1 MGHDHG
7 GHAHGGHAHGTAA
20 GRHTGRLTA
29 VLAVTV
35 VVGVVEVVGGLLSG
49 SLALLAD
56 AGHVGADAAGL
67 AVALAAVR
75 LAQRP
80 ATAKRTWGL
89 ARAEVIAAA
98 VNATALGA
106 VALWVLVEAVGR
118 LADPPEV
125 DAVPMLVVGLVGL
138 AGNAV
143 GVGLLVSARS
153 SGLTLRGAF
162 LEVLTDALASAGVV
176 VAALVLLLTGYAR
189 TDAVVAVLIAL
200 VVLPRAWRLLRAS
213 VEVLMEA
220 VPPGVDLDELREH
233 LLALDHVVGVHDLHA
248 STVTSGLPV
257 LTAHVVVEEH
267 CFATG
272 HAPAL
277 LDAVQ
282 ECVAEH
288 FDVPH
293 STVQLEP
300 AGHAH
305 HERGAHT

>member
-1 MGHDHG
+1 VGHDHG
-7 GHAHGGHAHGTAA
+7 SPHGPDHGTAA
-20 GRHTGRLTA
+20 GQHTGRLTA
-29 VLAVTV
+29 VLVVTV
-35 VVGVVEVVGGLLSG
+35 LVGLVEVVGGLVSG

-67 AVALAAVR
+67 AVSLAAVR

-80 ATAKRTWGL
+80 ATARRTWGL

-106 VALWVLVEAVGR
+106 VALWVLVEAAGR

-125 DAVPMLVVGLVGL
+125 DAGPMLVVGLVGL

-143 GVGLLVSARS
+143 GVALLVSARS

-162 LEVLTDALASAGVV
+162 LEVLTDALASVGVV
-176 VAALVLLLTGYAR
+176 VAAVVLAVTGFAR

-220 VPPGVDLDELREH
+220 VPAGVDLDELREH

-272 HAPAL
+272 HAPEL

-282 ECVAEH
+282 ECIAEH
-288 FDVPH
+288 FDVQH

-300 AGHAH
+300 SGHAH
-305 HERGAHT
+305 HERGAHR

>member
-1 MGHDHG
+1 MAHGSGHGHD
-7 GHAHGGHAHGTAA
+7 HGTAA
-20 GRHTGRLTA
+20 GQHTGRLTA
-29 VLAVTV
+29 VLVITV
-35 VVGVVEVVGGLLSG
+35 LVGVVEVVGGLVSG

-67 AVALAAVR
+67 AVSLAAVR

-80 ATAKRTWGL
+80 ATARRTWGL

-106 VALWVLVEAVGR
+106 VALWVLVEAAGR

-125 DAVPMLVVGLVGL
+125 DAGPMLVVGLVGL

-143 GVGLLVSARS
+143 GVALLLSARA

-162 LEVLTDALASAGVV
+162 LEVLTDALASVGVV
-176 VAALVLLLTGYAR
+176 VAAVVLAVTGFAR

-220 VPPGVDLDELREH
+220 VPAGVDLDELREH
-233 LLALDHVVGVHDLHA
+233 LLALDHVVGVHDVHA

-282 ECVAEH
+282 ECIAEH
-288 FDVPH
+288 FDVQH

-300 AGHAH
+300 SGHAH
-305 HERGAHT
+305 HERGAHR